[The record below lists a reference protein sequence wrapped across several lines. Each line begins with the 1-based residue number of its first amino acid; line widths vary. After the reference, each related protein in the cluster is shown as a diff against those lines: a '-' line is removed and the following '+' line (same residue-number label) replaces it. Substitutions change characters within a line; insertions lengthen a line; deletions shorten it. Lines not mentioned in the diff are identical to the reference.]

1 MAANSTEVNSAAR
14 PGGSSSSQDIS
25 CPKTGFSLPIS
36 FRKTSLAHP
45 PHPPPQPPQTK
56 GTGERIPTHI
66 SGDLGTPASYH
77 RATAGD
83 KADRYQLGWGLWEKL
98 QMRRPAL
105 CPSASHSHPLR
116 PGFPVKNGAE
126 KRVAEKVNEKGP
138 IRCFMH
144 FLAYD
149 KPLRMVVATV
159 QMTLREG
166 RSPSRAGKWASG
178 ERRGWERVNHP
189 RGPERHQ
196 DTLKRY
202 AGRIRREHCEPVQSP
217 GIMET
222 GEGL

>member
-126 KRVAEKVNEKGP
+126 KRVAENVNEKGH

-159 QMTLREG
+159 QMILREG
-166 RSPSRAGKWASG
+166 
-178 ERRGWERVNHP
+178 
-189 RGPERHQ
+189 
-196 DTLKRY
+196 
-202 AGRIRREHCEPVQSP
+202 
-217 GIMET
+217 
-222 GEGL
+222 

>member
-1 MAANSTEVNSAAR
+1 
-14 PGGSSSSQDIS
+14 
-25 CPKTGFSLPIS
+25 
-36 FRKTSLAHP
+36 
-45 PHPPPQPPQTK
+45 
-56 GTGERIPTHI
+56 
-66 SGDLGTPASYH
+66 
-77 RATAGD
+77 
-83 KADRYQLGWGLWEKL
+83 
-98 QMRRPAL
+98 MRRPAL

-126 KRVAEKVNEKGP
+126 KRVAEKVDEKRH

-202 AGRIRREHCEPVQSP
+202 AGRIRREHCGPVQSP